1 MCANQALSLVE
12 SQADRPITE
21 EKLGGVVLVEPGPTG
36 PLQVSKAFQMH
47 APYVLEIQTT
57 GPFWNAIFSFGR
69 QTQCYLL
76 SFYVVLLMIMVCMHE
91 PSSKI
96 FHRFKN

>member
-57 GPFWNAIFSFGR
+57 GPFWNAIFENS
-69 QTQCYLL
+69 QSCYFPLFL
-76 SFYVVLLMIMVCMHE
+76 CCFAYDNGLHE
-91 PSSKI
+91 
-96 FHRFKN
+96 H